1 MTGTLVLIILGVE
14 LKLYISDKGEEKSEE
29 VSQDNLVDQT

>member
-14 LKLYISDKGEEKSEE
+14 LELDISDKEEEKSEE
-29 VSQDNLVDQT
+29 VSQDNLVE

>member
-14 LKLYISDKGEEKSEE
+14 LELDIFDKEEEKSEE
-29 VSQDNLVDQT
+29 VSQDNLVE